1 MSESAFRTLRH
12 DLRTPLN
19 HILGYAEL
27 LLEEAEAAGHSDF
40 VADLQKICL
49 AGRELLAVVNRRLD
63 SARLRAGD
71 PDRLSHE
78 LRTPLNAIIGYSDL
92 LREEAEERGLDA
104 LVPDLEKIHQAGL
117 RLLGLVNAVLDLSR
131 FEADPSVPAELT
143 PPAATEA
150 GPPADSRTG
159 PAGPVTPGALLVVD
173 DDAQNRELL
182 ARRLER
188 LGYRV
193 AQAEHGR
200 AALEKLAAEPFDLL
214 LLDVVMPE
222 LDGFQVLQR
231 LQADG
236 RLRDLPVIVL
246 SASDETESAV
256 RCIQLGAE
264 DYLPK
269 PFDVVLLRARIGA
282 SLEKKRLRDQEQ
294 RHAATIEAQAA
305 ELAELNRTLE
315 ARVQQQV
322 DELERVGRLRRY
334 LAPQL
339 AEAIVSSGD
348 ESLLESH
355 RRQIT
360 VVFCDLRGFTAFAE
374 SAEPEEVMG
383 VLGAYHAALGELI
396 FRFEGTLE
404 RFAGD
409 GLMVFFN
416 DPLPIPD
423 HAERA
428 VRMAV
433 AMRERVGEL
442 AAGWRKLGYELGFGV
457 GIAQGYATLGK
468 IGFEGRYDYAAIGTV
483 TNLAARLCGEA
494 AEGQILIAQRLHAAL
509 EALVEAE
516 PIDPL
521 TLKGFLRPV
530 PAYAVVALKAAE
542 ADREAGPGAA
552 AHQET
557 DTVRHASRLP

>member
-27 LLEEAEAAGHSDF
+27 LLEEAEAAGHPDF
-40 VADLQKICL
+40 VTDLQKICL

-71 PDRLSHE
+71 PEQLSHE

-104 LVPDLEKIHQAGL
+104 LVPDLEKIHEAGR

-159 PAGPVTPGALLVVD
+159 PAGPVAAGRLLVVD

-222 LDGFQVLQR
+222 LDGYQVLQR